1 MLEWHAI
8 ALFNL
13 DATVESRF
21 NYGWIRSPMTDTE
34 HNTECTPERV
44 FTPNTATPLA
54 TTRQQQNPDTVFPTP
69 ATRQDRP
76 NNDTTTNSTQL
87 ATAETG
93 EHIASDAQA
102 VAIFLNQKK
111 SSGEARYSGNT
122 RQSYEK
128 ELRRLIIFCNDR
140 QLHFGQLTLGH
151 LNQYLSWLQAP
162 PEEYIG
168 QSRRPCNDPD
178 WRPFSGPLSPT
189 SLHQAVAIC
198 KSFFSFLQKMGYIPA
213 NPFALI
219 NTNTQARRIAESERK
234 NRTLLLTDIK
244 TVRNYFKPQ
253 VNDDAEKHRKR
264 WLFNAYLYSGVRLS
278 DLITH
283 TTSALRNELVKGES
297 LWVLHLIGKGGKPAS
312 LPVSKIFMQSLF
324 DYRQSLGKQPIP
336 SADKPEPFFFNL
348 KGRRGLTS
356 RQAIHNI
363 FKALIEDVA
372 ASLDDS
378 TNFEQAERLRR
389 SSLHWLRHSF
399 VTIGLDVSNDIPAI
413 AELAR
418 HADIKTT
425 LSYDKSEYH
434 HLASLLD
441 QMADSIEN
449 TPSNT

>member
-1 MLEWHAI
+1 
-8 ALFNL
+8 
-13 DATVESRF
+13 
-21 NYGWIRSPMTDTE
+21 MTDTDD
-34 HNTECTPERV
+34 NTELA
-44 FTPNTATPLA
+44 PNHI
-54 TTRQQQNPDTVFPTP
+54 FPHKRSSIEP
-69 ATRQDRP
+69 ARK
-76 NNDTTTNSTQL
+76 DTTITTQL
-87 ATAETG
+87 NALETG
-93 EHIASDAQA
+93 EPIANDAQA
-102 VAIFLNQKK
+102 IAIFLNQKK

-128 ELRRLIIFCNDR
+128 ELRRLILFCNDH
-140 QLHFGQLTLGH
+140 QLQFAQLTLGRI
-151 LNQYLSWLQAP
+151 NQYLAWLQAP
-162 PEEYIG
+162 PDEYIS

-189 SLHQAVAIC
+189 SLHQAVATC
-198 KSFFSFLQKMGYIPA
+198 KSFFSFLQKMGYLTS

-244 TVRNYFKPQ
+244 TVKNYFKPDLQ
-253 VNDDAEKHRKR
+253 DDPERHRKR

-283 TTSALRNELVKGES
+283 TTAALRNELVRGES

-324 DYRQSLGKQPIP
+324 DYRQSLGKQPVP
-336 SADKPEPFFFNL
+336 STDTPEPFFFNL
-348 KGRRGLTS
+348 QGSRGLAS
-356 RQAIHNI
+356 RQSIHNI
-363 FKALIEDVA
+363 FKSLIEDVA
-372 ASLDDS
+372 NSLDLA
-378 TNFEQAERLRR
+378 TEFEQAERLRK

-425 LSYDKSEYH
+425 LGYDKSEYH
-434 HLASLLD
+434 HLASVLD
-441 QMADSIEN
+441 QMAASIESPAPD
-449 TPSNT
+449 T